1 LTTAGK
7 IENIHGLRMNEKSK
21 DGVVFGN
28 SQIRILVTGEQS
40 SGQYAITESTYG
52 AGVGL
57 GPHRHLSFSEV
68 NIVTKGSLQG
78 QIDGKPF
85 SSSNGDVVRI
95 PKAALHTVE
104 NASTE
109 EPVTFISI
117 YSPAGMDE
125 YFKKLGDGLAS
136 GQLARGGREDLQ
148 KAYGVVFEGPFF
160 TQRK

>member
-1 LTTAGK
+1 MSD
-7 IENIHGLRMNEKSK
+7 RSR

-28 SQIRILVTGEQS
+28 SQIRILVRGEQT

-52 AGVGL
+52 AGMGL
-57 GPHRHLSFSEV
+57 GPHRHLRFTETNV
-68 NIVTKGSLQG
+68 VTKGSLQG

-85 SSSNGDVVRI
+85 NSSNGDVVQIAR
-95 PKAALHTVE
+95 AALHTVE
-104 NASTE
+104 NASVKE
-109 EPVTFISI
+109 SVTFISI

-125 YFKKLGDGLAS
+125 YFQKLGDGLAS
-136 GQLARGGREDLQ
+136 GQLAHGGREALQ